1 MAIDKKH
8 LPIRL
13 FQKREIDTRETEG
26 GGGSDPKWV
35 LADEKLSA
43 HALQISEQFSQSF
56 SSYLGDEEL
65 DFKIPLPVGIELQ
78 EKATAKSH
86 RDSIE
91 KVFVDEKNQSTSIGF
106 SPRDE
111 LLFALNT
118 TDHIKKVSSKL
129 EKPEDNKKGISA
141 IVKVNK
147 YKPVIEDDLN
157 LKGKLKIKLI
167 PYEIP
172 LARKFLQNLFIE
184 FCKKRGVDI
193 KKCNYSS
200 NVEIYKASNVT
211 RDSLGDISD
220 FNGVLSIESM
230 PAYEFDNEC
239 VVYSKDVNLKVPD
252 PDKEYPK
259 VGVLDSGISLID
271 PISPWI
277 IGEMSPYDEDELDKT
292 HGTFVAG
299 IITYGDELLDKKN
312 AGCDEC
318 QLFDGAVI
326 ADSKVG
332 KIDEDELL
340 DNIRDI
346 VGSYKN
352 EIKIWSLSLGSKK
365 EAAMR
370 SFSDFGMELDGIQD
384 KHKVLIIKSAGN
396 CFNFE
401 KGKPPSRISES
412 ADSVRSVVVGSIA
425 HVQTQT
431 DIAKLNHISPF
442 SRVGPGPQH
451 IIKPEL
457 VHYGGNSGLSA
468 AGKRLDSGVLSFSTD
483 GKIIGDCGT
492 SFSVPRISAL
502 LANVDHKIVGNFNP
516 LLLKTL
522 AVHSARYPKGINDP
536 VKEKL
541 KQYGFGLPPSID
553 NILLNSPNEITL
565 ILEDEL
571 PKGQFIEILD
581 FPFPDALVDSKG
593 YYNAEIIITLVNHS
607 VLDETQGREY
617 CQSDLEIFFGTYDRT
632 EARDMKK
639 PNVKNP
645 LKRINSKNILNKS
658 VYSKRPKKHPST
670 VYEPTLIQ
678 NGKFHPV
685 KKFHCNL
692 SHMTDTNKKKYLL
705 SPKKWYLKLTGFYR
719 CKTDRIAENFGMD
732 LAQKFCIAIT
742 IKDQSGDHN
751 VYNQVSQ
758 FLDQRQFVHE
768 RIQLRQEVRVK

>member
-1 MAIDKKH
+1 MANEDKH

-26 GGGSDPKWV
+26 GGGKDPKWV
-35 LADEKLSA
+35 LSDQKLSA
-43 HALQISEQFSQSF
+43 HALQVSEQFSQSF
-56 SSYLGDEEL
+56 SSYLIDEDL
-65 DFKIPLPVGIELQ
+65 DFDIPLPVGVELK

-86 RDSIE
+86 RDSVE
-91 KVFVDEKNQSTSIGF
+91 KVFVDEKNKIASIGF

-118 TDHIKKVSSKL
+118 SKHIKKVSNKL
-129 EKPEDNKKGISA
+129 EKPEANKKGISA
-141 IVKVNK
+141 IAKLNK
-147 YKPVIEDDLN
+147 YKPVVEDGLD

-167 PYEIP
+167 PYDNP
-172 LARKFLQNLFIE
+172 LARKVLQNSFIE
-184 FCKKRGVDI
+184 FCKKRKVKV

-200 NVEIYKASNVT
+200 NVEIYKASKVT
-211 RDSLGDISD
+211 QDSLGDISD

-230 PAYEFDNEC
+230 PAYEFANEY
-239 VVYSKDVNLKVPD
+239 VVYRKDINLKAPD
-252 PDKEYPK
+252 SDKDYPK

-277 IGEMSPYDEDELDKT
+277 IGEQSPYDEGELNKA

-299 IITYGDELLDKKN
+299 IIVYGDELLNKKSV
-312 AGCDEC
+312 GCEEC

-326 ADSKVG
+326 SDKNLG

-340 DNIRDI
+340 DNIREVVSD
-346 VGSYKN
+346 YKN
-352 EIKIWSLSLGSKK
+352 EIKLWSLSLGSKK
-365 EAAMR
+365 EANTR

-384 KHKVLIIKSAGN
+384 THNVLIIKSAGN

-425 HVQTQT
+425 HVQSQT

-442 SRVGPGPQH
+442 SRIGPGPQH
-451 IIKPEL
+451 IIKPDL
-457 VHYGGNSGLSA
+457 VQYGGNSGLSA
-468 AGKRLDSGVLSFSTD
+468 EGKRLDSGVLSFSTD

-492 SFSVPRISAL
+492 SFSTPRISAL
-502 LANVDHKIVGNFNP
+502 IASVNHNIVGNFNP

-522 AVHSARYPKGINDP
+522 AIHSARYPVGINDP

-553 NILLNSPNEITL
+553 RILLNSPNEITL

-581 FPFPDALVDSKG
+581 FPFPNNLVDSNG
-593 YYNAEIIITLVNHS
+593 YYDAEIIVTLVNHS
-607 VLDETQGREY
+607 VLDETQGKEY
-617 CQSDLEIFFGTYDRT
+617 CQSDLEIFFGTYDGT
-632 EARDMKK
+632 EVRDIKK
-639 PNVKNP
+639 PNIKNP
-645 LKRINSKNILNKS
+645 LKKINTKNVLNKS
-658 VYSKRPKKHPST
+658 LYSKRPQKRIGI

-678 NGKFHPV
+678 NGKYHPV
-685 KKFHCNL
+685 KKFHCDL
-692 SHMTDTNKKKYLL
+692 SHMTKGNKIKCLLSNKK
-705 SPKKWYLKLTGFYR
+705 WFLKLTGFYR
-719 CKTDRIAENFGMD
+719 SKTERIADDYRMD
-732 LAQKFCIAIT
+732 LSQKFCIAIT
-742 IKDQSGDHN
+742 IKDPSGDHE

-768 RIQLRQEVRVK
+768 RIQLRQEVRVR